1 MVLGSAQAVV
11 EIDRYRFADSGCS
24 AVEDAKVLPENGVVR
39 HDTLQYMYN
48 ERAVVDTIWRAKE
61 DK

>member
-11 EIDRYRFADSGCS
+11 EIDRYRFADSGFS
-24 AVEDAKVLPENGVVR
+24 AVEDAKVLPENVVR

-61 DK
+61 EK